1 MTFRVALVAPEEL
14 HDLRRRVL
22 RGNSPSADVGDP
34 RDHEAEAMHLA
45 GFLDDR
51 LVCCASVYPST
62 SPLHPDLATY
72 QLRYVATDVDVQGQG
87 WGAALMA
94 ALEDLVRDQGAVEL
108 WANGRDTALGF
119 YRRLG
124 WEGIPGS
131 EHLSPYTNLPHT
143 VIWKTL
149 TAPAAD
155 SIR

>member
-22 RGNSPSADVGDP
+22 RGNSPTADVGDS
-34 RDHEAEAMHLA
+34 RDHEEEAMHLG

-62 SPLHPDLATY
+62 SPLHPELPTY
-72 QLRYVATDVDVQGQG
+72 QLRYVATDFDVQGQG
-87 WGAALMA
+87 WGAQLMD
-94 ALEDLVRDQGAVEL
+94 ALEDLVRERGAVEI

-119 YRRLG
+119 YRRLE
-124 WEGIPGS
+124 WQTIPGS
-131 EHLSPYTNLPHT
+131 EHLSPYTGLPHT
-143 VIWKTL
+143 VIWKSL
-149 TAPAAD
+149 TGPTND